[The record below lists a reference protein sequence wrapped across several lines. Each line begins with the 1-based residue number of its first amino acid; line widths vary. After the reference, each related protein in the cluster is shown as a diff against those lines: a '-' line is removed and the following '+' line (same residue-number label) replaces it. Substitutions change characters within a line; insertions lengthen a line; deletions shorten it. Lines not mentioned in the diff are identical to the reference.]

1 MKEINK
7 WSLKKIN
14 FLIFV
19 SYLMLTVKWEREKE
33 NLWAINFIVYK
44 AIKS

>member
-7 WSLKKIN
+7 WSLKKSI
-14 FLIFV
+14 LIFV
-19 SYLMLTVKWEREKE
+19 SCLLLTVKWEREKE